1 MTFLPFV
8 MLVFF
13 FFLPINVRS
22 PWAS

>member
-1 MTFLPFV
+1 MTLLPFV
-8 MLVFF
+8 MLIFF

>member
-1 MTFLPFV
+1 MTLFPFV
-8 MLVFF
+8 MLIFF